1 MLFQVVHVVPD
12 RFILGLDGAGV
23 LWNFAILTGYLGIC
37 AFLIYIWRT
46 VLAIAP
52 RQYEV
57 TLQQI
62 AEKIHRLKNENRELA
77 KEISI
82 WEEKIRERKKH
93 RAEMKREHQFLSDK
107 ILKLKENIGKVE
119 RVNAN
124 LSVAL
129 HFKRTMLQ
137 AMREKN
143 VKNEDMAQDA
153 LEDEE
158 QGDLESKKRVLKESK
173 KVLEQ
178 KCNALSS
185 LKAAKEVELK
195 LLRKKLGIVVDFS
208 ERRKVAA
215 EEKLE
220 KTLYELEAT
229 KNQLSDAEENLK
241 VTKEEIDKYKQQ
253 IGKMQDQLQ
262 EAELTFERKIAV
274 HEKNA
279 VGNWIKARV
288 WERKIQQQRR
298 ENAYMIHR
306 LRMMKGQMLPEGCMR
321 QEAMLGRP
329 EMWSPPRR
337 GHWSDAE
344 ADGAPMRNNGTE
356 PNRHPG
362 MYKVGPDVRG
372 FPRPTCMPCPMD
384 QTLPGFIG
392 CGPPQPPPP
401 WSTCGPPLPLVPP
414 PCGPRSNSETCGAQG
429 DKGGTVPKKDPEKD
443 KVGPDVRGFP
453 RPTCMPCPMDQT
465 LPGFIGCGPPQ
476 PPPPWSTCG
485 PPLPLV
491 PPPCGPR
498 SNSETCGAQGDKGG
512 TVPKKDPEKDKVGP
526 DVRGFPRPT
535 CMPCPMDQ
543 TLPGFIGCGPPQPP
557 PPWSTCG
564 PPLPLVPPPCGPRS
578 NSETCGAQGDKGGT
592 VPKKDP
598 EKDKVGPDV
607 RGFPRPTCMPCPM
620 DQTLPGFIG
629 CGPPQPPP
637 PWSTC
642 GPPLPLVPPPCGP
655 RSNSETCGAQ
665 GDKGGTVPKKDPEK
679 DKVGPDVR
687 GFPRPTCMPCPM
699 DQTLPGFIG
708 CGPPQPPPP
717 WSTCGPPL
725 PLVPP
730 PCGPR
735 SNSETCGAQGDKGGT
750 VPKKDPEKDK
760 VGPDV
765 RGFPRPTC
773 MPCPM
778 DQTLPG
784 FIGCGPPQPPP
795 PWSTCGPPLPLVPPP
810 CGPRSNS
817 ETCGAQGDKGGTVPK
832 KDPEKDKV
840 GPDVRGFPRPNC
852 MPCPMDQ
859 TLPGFIG
866 CGPPQ
871 PPPPWSTCGPPL
883 PLVPPPCGPRSNSET
898 CGAQGDKGGTVPKKD
913 PEKDKVV
920 HVVPDRFILGLDGA
934 GVLWNFAILTG
945 YLGICA
951 FLIYIWRTV
960 LAIAP
965 RQYEVTLQQIA
976 EKIHRLKNENR
987 ELAKEISIWE
997 EKIRER
1003 KKHRAEMK
1011 REHQFLSD
1019 KILKLKE
1026 NIGKVERVNANLSV
1040 ALHFKRTML
1049 QAMREKNVKN
1059 EDMAQD
1065 ALEDEE
1071 QGDLESKKRV
1081 LKESKKVLE
1090 QKCNALSSLKA
1101 AKEVELKLLRKKL
1114 GIVVD
1119 FSERR
1124 KVAAEEKLE
1133 KTLYEL
1139 EATKNQLS
1147 DAEENLKVTKEE
1159 IDKYKQ
1165 QIGKMQDQLQ
1175 EAELT
1180 FERKIAVHEKNAV
1193 GNWIK
1198 ARVWERKI
1206 QQQRRENAYMI
1217 HRLRMMKGQML
1228 PEGCMRQEAML
1239 GRPEMWSPPR
1249 RGHWSDAE
1257 ADGAPMRNN
1266 GTEPN
1271 RHPGMYKVGPDV
1283 RGFPRPTCMPCP
1295 MDQTLPG
1302 FIGCGPPQPPPPW
1315 STCGPPLPLV
1325 PPPCGPRSNSETCG
1339 AQGDKGGTVPKKDP
1353 EKDKVGPD
1361 VRGFPRPT
1369 CMPCPMDQ
1377 TLPGFIGC
1385 GPPQPPPPWSTC
1397 GPPLPLVPPPCGP
1410 RSNSETC
1417 GAQGDKGGTVPKKDP
1432 EKDKVG
1438 PDVRGFPRPTCMPC
1452 PMDQTLPGFIGCGPP
1467 QPPPPWSTCGPPL
1480 PLVPPPCGPRSN
1492 SETCG
1497 AQGDKGGTV
1506 PKKDPE
1512 KDKVGPDVRGFP
1524 RPTCMPCPMDQT
1536 LPGFIGCGPPQPPP
1550 PWSTCGPPLPLVPPP
1565 CGPRSNSETCGA
1577 QGDKGGTVPK
1587 KDPEKDKVGPDVR
1600 RFPWPTCMSS
1610 LTGHITRL
1618 HWLWATSPSSTLVVM
1633 RALLA
1638 LRSATMWAS
1647 VPFRSLW
1654 RSRDNS
1660 GTAPKEVPEKDKVL
1674 YSSPFCT
1681 RAPGSCKA
1689 LLLSR
1694 LWKKT
1699 SSSSLGVMAG
1709 PRCQDAGLFLGRNP
1723 EPNSEEREPLSVGT

>member
-687 GFPRPTCMPCPM
+687 GFPRPT
-699 DQTLPGFIG
+699 
-708 CGPPQPPPP
+708 
-717 WSTCGPPL
+717 
-725 PLVPP
+725 
-730 PCGPR
+730 
-735 SNSETCGAQGDKGGT
+735 
-750 VPKKDPEKDK
+750 
-760 VGPDV
+760 
-765 RGFPRPTC
+765 
-773 MPCPM
+773 
-778 DQTLPG
+778 
-784 FIGCGPPQPPP
+784 
-795 PWSTCGPPLPLVPPP
+795 
-810 CGPRSNS
+810 
-817 ETCGAQGDKGGTVPK
+817 
-832 KDPEKDKV
+832 
-840 GPDVRGFPRPNC
+840 C